1 MRTKRIQIQKL
12 PWMLTRGRMTW
23 AAGAAILILVLF
35 ILQWAMVY
43 CDPGG
48 LEKLFGLSRSGLM
61 YASVWQLVS
70 YLFLHHLSHPFGLCF
85 TFAGLI
91 IFGSELEGL
100 IGRAHF
106 AILFVCAGIVA
117 GVAFLAI
124 SANGLLLGAA
134 PAVCAIIVS
143 CTTVL
148 SEFPMIVPFGIRFRY
163 KYAGWALI
171 LALSVYGLLGGGAG
185 AHSTALANLSGAA
198 VGWFYVRIL
207 GFGSPL
213 PGEMA
218 LRRRLAERARVR
230 RLPLRLYLSTC
241 VDPILEKIHRDGI
254 RSLTRAEKQL
264 LRQARQKVL
273 LHVS

>member
-1 MRTKRIQIQKL
+1 
-12 PWMLTRGRMTW
+12 MLTRGRMTW
-23 AAGAAILILVLF
+23 AAGAAILMLALYIF
-35 ILQWAMVY
+35 QWAMVY

-48 LEKLFGLSRSGLM
+48 PEKLFGLSRSGFL
-61 YASVWQLVS
+61 YAAVWQLVS

-85 TFAGLI
+85 TLFGLI

-100 IGRAHF
+100 IGRAHL
-106 AILFVCAGIVA
+106 AALFVCSGIVA

-124 SANGLLLGAA
+124 SAHGLLLGAG
-134 PAVCAIIVS
+134 PAVCAIIVG
-143 CTTVL
+143 CTTIL
-148 SEFPMIVPFGIRFRY
+148 SEFPMILPFGIRFRY
-163 KYAGWALI
+163 KYAGWTLI
-171 LALSVYGLLGGGAG
+171 LALAGYGLFGGGAS

-218 LRRRLAERARVR
+218 VRRRLAERAQLR
-230 RLPLRLYLSTC
+230 RLPLRIYLSTY

-254 RSLTRAEKQL
+254 RSLSRAEKQL